1 MTLQRDDCC
10 NQKEA
15 EIKDNMKQINDK
27 LSGRSEKMTLLEKYQ
42 RFLVNHTKPG
52 IEPKSLDLS
61 AEGWKLLIRENLT
74 PLIEEK
80 LQMRQID
87 DYIWASEYA
96 DGRRKVLSL
105 FKINDAFATFQWG
118 WNFDFVPRI
127 TSGNRIVW
135 ARTDKSV
142 YTHIF
147 ELSED
152 FSGYAVPKKEK
163 KNHSFKSLFVVRNK
177 KQNARDM
184 TIISRYG
191 IVIKNLEKA
200 LNERI
205 KQHKSVFLHLLPL
218 IMEYYEATATYEEIL
233 IRIEQDM
240 QINYYRLINSDSM
253 IVYPFIEKHM
263 GMREKALRDFEAISF
278 ADEKIK
284 AKLFDY
290 LIRLGED

>member
-1 MTLQRDDCC
+1 
-10 NQKEA
+10 
-15 EIKDNMKQINDK
+15 
-27 LSGRSEKMTLLEKYQ
+27 MTLLEKYQ
-42 RFLVNHTKPG
+42 GFLINHTKPG
-52 IEPKSLDLS
+52 VQPVSLDLS

-80 LQMRQID
+80 LQMKQIG
-87 DYIWASEYA
+87 DYVWASEYA

-105 FKINDAFATFQWG
+105 FKINDAYATFQWG

-127 TSGNRIVW
+127 TAGNRIVW

-152 FSGYAVPKKEK
+152 FSGYAVPRKKYHFL
-163 KNHSFKSLFVVRNK
+163 NSFFTVRNK
-177 KQNARDM
+177 KQRAREM

-191 IVIKNLEKA
+191 IDIKNLEKG
-200 LNERI
+200 LEERI
-205 KQHKSVFLHLLPL
+205 TQHKSVFRHLLPL
-218 IMEYYEATATYEEIL
+218 IMDYYQATATYEDIL
-233 IRIEQDM
+233 LRIEQNM

-253 IVYPFIEKHM
+253 IVYPFIEKRM
-263 GMREKALRDFEAISF
+263 GMSEKALCDFEALPF

-284 AKLFDY
+284 AKIFE
-290 LIRLGED
+290 IFNRLGEA

>member
-1 MTLQRDDCC
+1 MK
-10 NQKEA
+10 KEVYHTNRKVRLF
-15 EIKDNMKQINDK
+15 IK
-27 LSGRSEKMTLLEKYQ
+27 EMTLLEKYQ
-42 RFLVNHTKPG
+42 DFLVNHTKPG
-52 IEPKSLDLS
+52 IAPKSLDLS

-80 LQMRQID
+80 LQMRQVG
-87 DYIWASEYA
+87 DYIWASEYI

-152 FSGYAVPKKEK
+152 FSGYAVPKTEK
-163 KNHSFKSLFVVRNK
+163 KNHSFKSLFAVKNK

-191 IVIKNLEKA
+191 IGIKNLQKG
-200 LNERI
+200 LKERI

-240 QINYYRLINSDSM
+240 QINYYRFINSDSM
-253 IVYPFIEKHM
+253 IVYPFIEKRM
-263 GMREKALRDFEAISF
+263 GLQEKAIRDFEELLF

>member
-1 MTLQRDDCC
+1 
-10 NQKEA
+10 
-15 EIKDNMKQINDK
+15 
-27 LSGRSEKMTLLEKYQ
+27 MTLLEKYQ
-42 RFLVNHTKPG
+42 RFLVNNTKPG
-52 IEPKSLDLS
+52 IEPKSLNLS

-74 PLIEEK
+74 LLIEQK
-80 LQMRQID
+80 LKMKQIG

-105 FKINDAFATFQWG
+105 FKINDAYATFQWG

-127 TSGNRIVW
+127 TPGNRIVW

-147 ELSED
+147 ELSEE

-163 KNHSFKSLFVVRNK
+163 KNYSFKSLFAARNK
-177 KQNARDM
+177 KQNAREM

-191 IVIKNLEKA
+191 IDIKNLEKG
-200 LNERI
+200 LKERI

-218 IMEYYEATATYEEIL
+218 IMEYYEATATYEDIL

-240 QINYYRLINSDSM
+240 QINYYRFINSDSM
-253 IVYPFIEKHM
+253 IVYPFIEKRM
-263 GMREKALRDFEAISF
+263 GMQEKALRDFKVLSF

-284 AKLFDY
+284 AKIFD
-290 LIRLGED
+290 IFNRVGED